1 MKKILLGTISLVVLA
16 SCISSPEDKA
26 KVLIREEMKK
36 VLYHAE
42 TYDPVETRVDS
53 AFTPFDDPMF
63 YDKTLQLYKLG
74 MAIDEYDRKMKY
86 EKSDMALYRDMLRI
100 MFSNRDQ
107 EKYNQAKENYESYLE
122 KKKETEVKAKA
133 LVSEIKKILD
143 KKVLFIG
150 FKARHR
156 YRANNNAGQTVFGD
170 MEYLFDKDISKVV
183 AAYDMDDKD
192 YKAVQLLYK
201 QMLGE
206 DVTPEDDILY
216 EEE

>member
-16 SCISSPEDKA
+16 SCSSSPEDKA
-26 KVLIREEMKK
+26 NALIKEEMKK

-42 TYDPVETRVDS
+42 TYDPVETQIDS

-63 YDKTLQLYKLG
+63 YDKTLRLYKLG
-74 MAIDEYDRKMKY
+74 TAIDEYDRKIRS
-86 EKSDMALYRDMLRI
+86 EKSDMAHYRDMLRI
-100 MFSNRDQ
+100 MFSSSNQ
-107 EKYNQAKENYESYLE
+107 ERYNQAKENYDEYLA
-122 KKKETEVKAKA
+122 KKAETESKAKA
-133 LVSEIKKILD
+133 LANELKKMLD
-143 KKVLFIG
+143 REQLFIG

-183 AAYDMDDKD
+183 AAYDMDGSD
-192 YKAVQLLYK
+192 YKAVQTLYK

-206 DVTPEDDILY
+206 DAVTEDDVLY
-216 EEE
+216 EDE